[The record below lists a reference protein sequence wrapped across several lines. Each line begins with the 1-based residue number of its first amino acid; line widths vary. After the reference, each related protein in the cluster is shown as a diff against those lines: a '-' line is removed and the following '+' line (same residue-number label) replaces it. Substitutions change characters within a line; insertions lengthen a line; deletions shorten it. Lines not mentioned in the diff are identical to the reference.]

1 MTTMNSPFQRI
12 GSKSNSQVGKEFEN
26 SAREFFDSQGI
37 PLEPN
42 LPISIGIELLKKSH
56 SFDLVNEEMKILV
69 ECKSHRWT
77 SGGNVPSAKLT
88 VWNEAMYY
96 FVAAPTGYRCIMFVL
111 RDFSTKHGETLAQY
125 YLRTYPHLIPRG
137 VEFWEYDEGT
147 RHAHRIDV
155 QPSVPPDFGT

>member
-1 MTTMNSPFQRI
+1 MTTMSSPFQRI
-12 GSKSNSQVGKEFEN
+12 GSKSNAQVGQEFEHF
-26 SAREFFDSQGI
+26 AREFFDSQGI
-37 PLEPN
+37 PLEK
-42 LPISIGIELLKKSH
+42 LSIEVGIESLKKSH
-56 SFDLVNEEMKILV
+56 SFDLANEEMKILV

-111 RDFSTKHGETLAQY
+111 RDFSTKRRETLAQY

-147 RHAHRIDV
+147 RHANRIDV
-155 QPSVPPDFGT
+155 KPSGPS